1 MMAKEDL
8 FVSTV
13 GLQLTPPPVL
23 SVNPSGSCCKGW
35 LLTAQTVS
43 FSGNCCWHNRS
54 FLTLEGGICFLPN
67 DRLIK
72 GYRRRPPHFR
82 VQCTLMCRWH
92 PLFSKQSQCSWS
104 LLETTSSLTPSLTP
118 IHPRV
123 LPQVDVC
130 LWAARSKTKVN
141 AAFPRLCS

>member
-8 FVSTV
+8 FVSTI
-13 GLQLTPPPVL
+13 GLQLKSSPIL

-72 GYRRRPPHFR
+72 GYRRRPPYFR
-82 VQCTLMCRWH
+82 VECTLMCRWH
-92 PLFSKQSQCSWS
+92 PFFSKQSQCSWT
-104 LLETTSSLTPSLTP
+104 LLETTSSLTPSAVRPKLRAFV
-118 IHPRV
+118 PRRKNRAT
-123 LPQVDVC
+123 Q
-130 LWAARSKTKVN
+130 
-141 AAFPRLCS
+141 